1 MLRQKFDHFQIWGQQ
16 HPTRRSTSWHVAT
29 WWLEVKVLRK
39 LLQVME
45 MSFGSVHIISRLD
58 SQSKFQMFTLIFRP
72 PYWWPYEDPLTWRL
86 HTRLYNVAKNVATNI
101 STLEESTH
109 LKIGELSSLLIVH
122 NITIFWLYPL
132 NDFIFIAWLWTH
144 SLKTNIRQNSLPFSA
159 AGYWYKNIETPNS
172 PALMTSA
179 SFSQL
184 WQLLRLRCWLNL
196 PLRVSRTRT
205 NR

>member
-1 MLRQKFDHFQIWGQQ
+1 
-16 HPTRRSTSWHVAT
+16 
-29 WWLEVKVLRK
+29 
-39 LLQVME
+39 ME
-45 MSFGSVHIISRLD
+45 MSSSSVHIINRLD
-58 SQSKFQMFTLIFRP
+58 SQSKFQMFTLIFPP
-72 PYWWPYEDPLTWRL
+72 PYWWPYGDPLTWRL

-101 STLEESTH
+101 SILEENTH